1 MVYKRINKS
10 LNSDSTIEYVES
22 NNQGIY
28 INSSVTGA
36 NFAPYHG
43 IYIYQ
48 EPKQD
53 IVYLSKMIEVVQ
65 IGHEKFNI
73 MDIKTSEYTYNGVEF
88 LEQYTNDPVP
98 TYVYNLNGCIIE
110 KKYKLHPDQKIL
122 CIDYK
127 ITNSTGHQVKFN
139 ASPCV
144 TNRGLFI
151 TKRQSDMKFTTTVLS
166 NGTKIALSISD
177 KKDLYIKSP
186 NMKYDKK
193 ESYICGVN
201 YDFETSEGIL
211 KTYVEDLFVPGSFEG
226 NVKNNNT
233 NTFSIFV
240 AMEDIDLSSVKSN
253 DIEIDIKARDNFRY
267 GSIDKSYHEL
277 LDLAKTAYNLHYID
291 REKKRL
297 VLLEMIPAVHENDEY
312 VKNIITSIEG
322 NYLLLKRYR
331 EAHKILESMMLKL
344 KDETYKLS
352 ELDRCEA
359 MLLFIEA
366 LNRYL
371 MESETDGDEIKGFYK
386 YIKTSIYEYLDRK
399 NKNVYIDEDFLLQ
412 VEGKKYIKINALWYN
427 ALRIFV
433 DLADKFHEESEFV
446 YSISESLRENIIC
459 NFWDETKNVLKYEMQ
474 EESYPT
480 FDMIYA
486 LSLSYPVIRDS
497 NMSMKLVDTAFK
509 QLYTAYGMRLGG
521 INTKHYDGYLYPHL
535 MVHFL
540 KANLRQ
546 MGVTRAS
553 QKLAYNLV
561 KETLGEIGKNT
572 VGTVRYRY
580 SEKTK
585 KAYGYEV
592 SALTNAELIRAFD
605 MLT

>member
-10 LNSDSTIEYVES
+10 LKSDSKVEYIES

-28 INSSVTGA
+28 INSSITGA

-53 IVYLSKMIEVVQ
+53 TVYLSKMIDIIQ
-65 IGHEKFNI
+65 IGHEKYNI
-73 MDIKTSEYTYNGVEF
+73 MDIKTSENNYGGVEY
-88 LEQYTNDPVP
+88 LEEFTNEPVP
-98 TYVYNLNGCIIE
+98 TYVYNVNGCFIE
-110 KKYKLHPDQKIL
+110 KKYKLDTNSKML

-127 ITNSTGHQVKFN
+127 VTNNTGKLVKLN
-139 ASPCV
+139 TSPCV
-144 TNRGLFI
+144 TSRGLFGI
-151 TKRQSDMKFTTTVLS
+151 KRQSDMRYTTT
-166 NGTKIALSISD
+166 TKPTSTKVTLSIMD
-177 KKDLYIKSP
+177 KKDLYIASP

-201 YDFETSEGIL
+201 CDFETEQGVT
-211 KTYVEDLFVPGSFEG
+211 KTYVEDLFVPGNFEAS
-226 NVKNNNT
+226 VKNGNT
-233 NTFSIFV
+233 STFSIFV
-240 AMEDIDLSSVKSN
+240 TME
-253 DIEIDIKARDNFRY
+253 EIDIRTVKSYDIEVDIKTRDKIRY
-267 GSIDKSYHEL
+267 GNIDENYHEL

-291 REKKRL
+291 KEKKRL
-297 VLLEMIPAVHENDEY
+297 VLLEMLPSMYENDEY
-312 VKNIITSIEG
+312 IKNIIISIEG
-322 NYLLLKRYR
+322 NYLLLKRYK
-331 EAHKILESMMLKL
+331 EAHKILESMMAKL

-352 ELDRCEA
+352 EYARCET

-371 MESETDGDEIKGFYK
+371 VESEATNEQIREFYE
-386 YIKTSIYEYLDRK
+386 YIKANIYEYLDRK
-399 NKNVYIDEDFLLQ
+399 NKSVYTDKDFLLMI
-412 VEGKKYIKINALWYN
+412 EGKKYIKINSLWYN

-433 DLADKFHEESEFV
+433 ELADKFNEESEFI
-446 YSISESLRENIIC
+446 YTISESLRENIVKS
-459 NFWDETKNVLKYEMQ
+459 FWDENNNVLRYEV
-474 EESYPT
+474 EEAAYPT

-486 LSLSYPVIRDS
+486 LSLSYPVIKDQTIF
-497 NMSMKLVDTAFK
+497 MKLVDTAFK
-509 QLYTAYGMRLGG
+509 QLYTAYGMRLGAV
-521 INTKHYDGYLYPHL
+521 NTKKYDGYLYPHL

-580 SEKTK
+580 DEKTK

-592 SALTNAELIRAFD
+592 SAITNAELIRAFD

>member
-1 MVYKRINKS
+1 MVYKRVNKS
-10 LNSDSTIEYVES
+10 LKSDSKVEYIES

-28 INSSVTGA
+28 INSSITGA

-48 EPKQD
+48 HQKED
-53 IVYLSKMIEVVQ
+53 IVYLSKMIELVQ

-73 MDIKTSEYTYNGVEF
+73 MDIKTSENIYDGVQYLEEF
-88 LEQYTNDPVP
+88 TNQPVP
-98 TYVYNLNGCIIE
+98 TYIYNINGCVIE
-110 KKYKLHPDQKIL
+110 KKYKLHTDEKIL

-127 ITNSTGHQVKFN
+127 ITNGTGKNVKFN
-139 ASPCV
+139 ATPCV
-144 TNRGLFI
+144 TSRGIFSV
-151 TKRQSDMKFTTTVLS
+151 KRKSDMKYTTLVTS
-166 NGTKIALSISD
+166 SATKITLSISG
-177 KKDLYIKSP
+177 KKDLYIKSS

-201 YDFETSEGIL
+201 YDFETEQSGA
-211 KTYVEDLFVPGSFEG
+211 KTFVEDLFIPGTFEG
-226 NVKNNNT
+226 NVKQGNT

-240 AMEDIDLSSVKSN
+240 SMEDIDLKRYKSN
-253 DIEIDIKARDNFRY
+253 DIELDIKAREDYRY
-267 GSIDKSYHEL
+267 GNIDKNYHEL

-297 VLLEMIPAVHENDEY
+297 VLLETIPSTHENDEY
-312 VKNIITSIEG
+312 VKNMIISIEG
-322 NYLLLKRYR
+322 NYLLLKRYK
-331 EAHKILESMMLKL
+331 EAHKILESMMAKL

-352 ELDRCEA
+352 DLDRCET

-371 MESETDGDEIKGFYK
+371 METETSGEEIRGFYD
-386 YIKTSIYEYLDRK
+386 YIKTNIYEYLDRK
-399 NKNVYIDEDFLLQ
+399 NKSVYTDTDFLLQ
-412 VEGKKYIKINALWYN
+412 VEGKKYIKINSLWYN
-427 ALRIFV
+427 SLRIFV
-433 DLADKFHEESEFV
+433 DLADKFNEESEFI
-446 YSISESLRENIIC
+446 YSISETLRENII
-459 NFWDETKNVLKYEMQ
+459 NGFWDAEKNVLKYEVSD
-474 EESYPT
+474 EAYST
-480 FDMIYA
+480 FDMVYS
-486 LSLSYPVIRDS
+486 LSLSYPVIKDS
-497 NMSMKLVDTAFK
+497 TMSMKLVDTAFK
-509 QLYTAYGMRLGG
+509 QLYTAYGMRLGAVK
-521 INTKHYDGYLYPHL
+521 TRQYDGYLYPHL

-561 KETLGEIGKNT
+561 KETLNEIGKNT

-580 SEKTK
+580 NEKTK
-585 KAYGYEV
+585 KACEYEI
-592 SALTNAELIRAFD
+592 SAITNAELIRAFD

>member
-1 MVYKRINKS
+1 MVYKRVNKS
-10 LNSDSTIEYVES
+10 LKSDAKVEYIES

-28 INSSVTGA
+28 INSSITGE

-53 IVYLSKMIEVVQ
+53 TVYLSKMIDVVQ
-65 IGHEKFNI
+65 VGHEKFNI
-73 MDIKTSEYTYNGVEF
+73 MDIKTSENNYGGVEY
-88 LEQYTNDPVP
+88 LEEFTNEPVP
-98 TYVYNLNGCIIE
+98 TYIYNVNGCFIE
-110 KKYKLHPDQKIL
+110 KKYKLDTNSKIL

-127 ITNSTGHQVKFN
+127 VTNNTGKLVKIN
-139 ASPCV
+139 VSPLV
-144 TNRGLFI
+144 TNRGIFS
-151 TKRQSDMKFTTTVLS
+151 TKRQSDMKYTTTTKPTS
-166 NGTKIALSISD
+166 TKITLSIMD
-177 KKDLYIKSP
+177 KKNLYIAST

-201 YDFETSEGIL
+201 YDFETEQGIT
-211 KTYVEDLFVPGSFEG
+211 KTYVEDLFVPGNFEAS
-226 NVKNNNT
+226 VKNGNT

-240 AMEDIDLSSVKSN
+240 ATE
-253 DIEIDIKARDNFRY
+253 EIDIRTVKSYDIEVDIKTRDKIRY
-267 GSIDKSYHEL
+267 GNIDENYHEL

-291 REKKRL
+291 KEKKRL
-297 VLLEMIPAVHENDEY
+297 VLLEMLPAVHENDEY
-312 VKNIITSIEG
+312 VKNIIISIEG
-322 NYLLLKRYR
+322 NYLLLKRYK
-331 EAHKILESMMLKL
+331 EAHKILESMMAKL

-352 ELDRCEA
+352 EYARCET

-371 MESETDGDEIKGFYK
+371 VESEAPNEHIREFYE
-386 YIKTSIYEYLDRK
+386 YIKTNIYEYLDRK
-399 NKNVYIDEDFLLQ
+399 NKDIYTDQDFLLM

-433 DLADKFHEESEFV
+433 ELADKFREESEFI
-446 YSISESLRENIIC
+446 YTISETLRENIVKS
-459 NFWDETKNVLKYEMQ
+459 FWDKDSNVLKYEVA
-474 EESYPT
+474 EPSYPT

-486 LSLSYPVIRDS
+486 LSLSYPVIKDQTIF
-497 NMSMKLVDTAFK
+497 MKLVDTAFK
-509 QLYTAYGMRLGG
+509 QLYTAYGMRLGAV
-521 INTKHYDGYLYPHL
+521 NTKQYDGYLYPHL

-561 KETLGEIGKNT
+561 KETLSEIGKNT

-580 SEKTK
+580 DEKTK

-592 SALTNAELIRAFD
+592 SAITNAELIRAFD

>member
-10 LNSDSTIEYVES
+10 LKSDSKIEYIES

-28 INSSVTGA
+28 INSSITGA

-53 IVYLSKMIEVVQ
+53 TVYLSKMIDIVQ

-73 MDIKTSEYTYNGVEF
+73 MDIKTSENSYGGVEF
-88 LEQYTNDPVP
+88 LEQFANTPCP
-98 TYVYNLNGCIIE
+98 TYQYNINGCYIE
-110 KKYKLHPDQKIL
+110 KKYKLDTNSKLL

-127 ITNSTGHQVKFN
+127 VANSTGKTVKFST
-139 ASPCV
+139 SPCV
-144 TNRGLFI
+144 TNRGVFSS
-151 TKRQSDMKFTTTVLS
+151 KRQSDMKYTTSTKPTA
-166 NGTKIALSISD
+166 TKITLSIMD
-177 KKDLYIKSP
+177 NKELHIASP
-186 NMKYDKK
+186 NMKFEKK
-193 ESYICGVN
+193 ESYISGVN
-201 YDFETSEGIL
+201 CDFETNDGIA
-211 KTYVEDLFVPGSFEG
+211 KTYVEDLFVPGTFEAS
-226 NVKNNNT
+226 VKNGNT
-233 NTFSIFV
+233 NTFSVFV
-240 AMEDIDLSSVKSN
+240 SIQAIDIHSVKSQ
-253 DIEIDIKARDNFRY
+253 DIEIDIKARDKIRY
-267 GSIDKSYHEL
+267 GHIDESYHEL

-291 REKKRL
+291 KDKKRL
-297 VLLEMIPAVHENDEY
+297 VLLEMLPSVYENDEY
-312 VKNIITSIEG
+312 VKNIIISIEG
-322 NYLLLKRYR
+322 NYLLLKRYK
-331 EAHKILESMMLKL
+331 EAHKILESMMAKL

-352 ELDRCEA
+352 ELARCET

-371 MESETDGDEIKGFYK
+371 VESEASSEQIREFYE
-386 YIKTSIYEYLDRK
+386 YIKTNIYEYLDRK
-399 NKNVYIDEDFLLQ
+399 NKNVYADKEFLLV
-412 VEGKKYIKINALWYN
+412 VEDKRYIKINSLWYN

-433 DLADKFHEESEFV
+433 ELADKFHEESEFI
-446 YSISESLRENIIC
+446 YTISETLRENIVK
-459 NFWDETKNVLKYEMQ
+459 NFWDETNSVLKYES
-474 EESYPT
+474 EETAYAT
-480 FDMIYA
+480 FDMIYS
-486 LSLSYPVIRDS
+486 LSLSYPVLKDQT
-497 NMSMKLVDTAFK
+497 MSMKLVDTAFK
-509 QLYTAYGMRLGG
+509 QLYTAYGMRLGKV
-521 INTKHYDGYLYPHL
+521 NSKQYDGYLYPHL

-580 SEKTK
+580 NEKTK

-592 SALTNAELIRAFD
+592 SAITNAELIRAFD

>member
-1 MVYKRINKS
+1 MVYKRVNKS
-10 LNSDSTIEYVES
+10 LKSDSKVEYVES

-28 INSSVTGA
+28 INSSITGA

-43 IYIYQ
+43 LYIYQ

-53 IVYLSKMIEVVQ
+53 TVYLSKMIEVVQ

-73 MDIKTSEYTYNGVEF
+73 MDIKTSENAYGGVEF
-88 LEQYTNDPVP
+88 LEEFTNEPVP
-98 TYVYNLNGCIIE
+98 TFIYNVNGCVIE
-110 KKYKLHPDQKIL
+110 KKYKLHPDEKIL

-127 ITNSTGHQVKFN
+127 ITNNTTKQVKFST
-139 ASPCV
+139 SPCV
-144 TNRGLFI
+144 TNRGLFVA
-151 TKRQSDMKFTTTVLS
+151 KRQSDMKFTTQPS
-166 NGTKIALSISD
+166 PNGSKITLSISN
-177 KKDLYIKSP
+177 KKDLYIKSS

-193 ESYICGVN
+193 ESYMRGVN
-201 YDFETSEGIL
+201 YDFENGDGTL
-211 KTYVEDLFVPGSFEG
+211 KTYVEDLFVPGVFEG
-226 NVKNNNT
+226 SVKTNNT

-240 AMEDIDLSSVKSN
+240 AMQDVDLKKTKSN
-253 DIEIDIKARDNFRY
+253 DIELDIKARDNFRY
-267 GSIDKSYHEL
+267 GSIDKNYYEL
-277 LDLAKTAYNLHYID
+277 LGLAKTAYNLHYID
-291 REKKRL
+291 KTRKRL
-297 VLLEMIPAVHENDEY
+297 VLLEMFPTVYENDDY
-312 VKNIITSIEG
+312 VKNMIISIEG
-322 NYLLLKRYR
+322 NYLLLGRYK

-352 ELDRCEA
+352 ELSRCET

-371 MESETDGDEIKGFYK
+371 VVSEASSEEIREFYE
-386 YIKTSIYEYLDRK
+386 YIKTNIYEYLDRK
-399 NKNVYIDEDFLLQ
+399 NKNVYTDTDFLLQ
-412 VEGKKYIKINALWYN
+412 VEGKKYIKINSLWYN

-433 DLADKFHEESEFV
+433 DLADKFHEESEFI
-446 YSISESLRENIIC
+446 YTISESLRENIV
-459 NFWDETKNVLKYEMQ
+459 NVFWDADKNVLKFEASDA
-474 EESYPT
+474 SYPT
-480 FDMIYA
+480 FDMIYS
-486 LSLSYPVIRDS
+486 LSLSYPVIKEPS
-497 NMSMKLVDTAFK
+497 MSMKLVDTAFK

-521 INTKHYDGYLYPHL
+521 LNTKQYDGYIYPHL

-592 SALTNAELIRAFD
+592 SAITNAELIRAFD

>member
-10 LNSDSTIEYVES
+10 LNSDSAIEYVES

-28 INSSVTGA
+28 INSSVTGV

-88 LEQYTNDPVP
+88 LEQYTNEPVP
-98 TYVYNLNGCIIE
+98 TYMYNVNGCIIE
-110 KKYKLHPDQKIL
+110 KKYKLHPEKKIL

-144 TNRGLFI
+144 TNRGLFT

-177 KKDLYIKSP
+177 KKDLYIKSS
-186 NMKYDKK
+186 NMKFDKK

-201 YDFETSEGIL
+201 YDFETSEGVL
-211 KTYVEDLFVPGSFEG
+211 KTYVEDLFVPGSFES

-240 AMEDIDLSSVKSN
+240 AMEDIDLIGVKSN
-253 DIEIDIKARDNFRY
+253 DIELDIKARDNFRY
-267 GSIDKSYHEL
+267 GSIDKNYHEL

-291 REKKRL
+291 KEKKRL
-297 VLLEMIPAVHENDEY
+297 VLLEMIPAVYENDEY

-322 NYLLLKRYR
+322 NYLLLKRYT

-371 MESETDGDEIKGFYK
+371 VESETDGDEIKGFYK

-399 NKNVYIDEDFLLQ
+399 NKNVYADQDFLLQ

-433 DLADKFHEESEFV
+433 DLADKFHEESEFI
-446 YSISESLRENIIC
+446 YSISESLRENIISS
-459 NFWDETKNVLKYEMQ
+459 FWDETKNVLKYEVQ
-474 EESYPT
+474 EEAYPT
-480 FDMIYA
+480 FDMIYS
-486 LSLSYPVIRDS
+486 LSLSYPVIRDP

-521 INTKHYDGYLYPHL
+521 INTKQYDGYLYPHL

-592 SALTNAELIRAFD
+592 SAITNAELIRAFD

>member
-1 MVYKRINKS
+1 MVYKRVNQTLK
-10 LNSDSTIEYVES
+10 NDSKVEYVDS
-22 NNQGIY
+22 NNSGIY

-48 EPKQD
+48 EPKKD
-53 IVYLSKMIEVVQ
+53 VVYLSKMIECVH

-73 MDIKTSEYTYNGVEF
+73 FDIKTSENSYGGVEF
-88 LEQYTNDPVP
+88 LEEFTTTPFPMYK
-98 TYVYNLNGCIIE
+98 YNINGCSIE
-110 KKYKLHPDQKIL
+110 KKYKLHPSEKIL

-127 ITNSTGHQVKFN
+127 ITNNTGKQVKLV

-144 TNRGLFI
+144 TNRGLFAS
-151 TKRQSDMKFTTTVLS
+151 KRQSDMKYTTLVTPS
-166 NGTKIALSISD
+166 AAKIALSISE
-177 KKDLYIKSP
+177 KKDLYIKSS
-186 NMKYDKK
+186 NMKYSKK
-193 ESYICGVN
+193 ENYISGVN
-201 YDFETSEGIL
+201 YDFLEEDGNL

-226 NVKNNNT
+226 GVKTGNT

-240 AMEDIDLSSVKSN
+240 SLTDIDVKQIKSN
-253 DIEIDIKARDNFRY
+253 DIEVDINTREKIRY
-267 GSIDKSYHEL
+267 GSIDKNYHEL
-277 LDLAKTAYNLHYID
+277 LSLAKTAYNLHYID
-291 REKKRL
+291 KENRRL
-297 VLLEMIPAVHENDEY
+297 VLLEGLPKAQEKDEY
-312 VKNIITSIEG
+312 VKNMIVSIEG
-322 NYLLLKRYR
+322 NYLLLKRYK

-344 KDETYKLS
+344 KDETYTLS
-352 ELDRCEA
+352 DLDRCEA

-371 MESETDGDEIKGFYK
+371 METESQGEDIREFYE
-386 YIKTSIYEYLDRK
+386 YIKSNIYEYLDKK
-399 NKNVYIDEDFLLQ
+399 NKYVCADKDFLLT
-412 VEGKKYIKINALWYN
+412 VNGKKYIKINALWYN

-433 DLADKFHEESEFV
+433 DLADKFKEESEFI
-446 YSISESLRENIIC
+446 YSISESLRENIV
-459 NFWDETKNVLKYEMQ
+459 NSFWDAEKNVLKFEV
-474 EESYPT
+474 EEVAYPT
-480 FDMIYA
+480 FDMIYS
-486 LSLSYPVIRDS
+486 LSLSYPVLKDS
-497 NMSMKLVDTAFK
+497 TMSMKLVDSAFK
-509 QLYTAYGMRLGG
+509 QLYTAYGMRLGA
-521 INTKHYDGYLYPHL
+521 INTKQYDGYIYPHL

-553 QKLAYNLV
+553 QKLAYNLI

-580 SEKTK
+580 NEKTK

-592 SALTNAELIRAFD
+592 SAITNAELIRAFD

>member
-1 MVYKRINKS
+1 MVYKRVNKS
-10 LNSDSTIEYVES
+10 LKTDSKIEYIES

-28 INSSVTGA
+28 INSSITGA

-53 IVYLSKMIEVVQ
+53 TVYLSKMIEVVQ

-73 MDIKTSEYTYNGVEF
+73 MDIKTSENTYGGVEF
-88 LEQYTNDPVP
+88 LEEFTNVPVP
-98 TYVYNLNGCIIE
+98 TYTYNVNGCVLE
-110 KKYKLHPDQKIL
+110 QKYKLHPEEKIL

-127 ITNSTGHQVKFN
+127 ITNNTGKQVKFST
-139 ASPCV
+139 SPCV
-144 TNRGLFI
+144 TNRGLF
-151 TKRQSDMKFTTTVLS
+151 TAKRQSDMKYTSLVTAS
-166 NGTKIALSISD
+166 ATKIALSITD
-177 KKDLYIKSP
+177 KKDLYIKSS

-193 ESYICGVN
+193 ESYIAGVN
-201 YDFETSEGIL
+201 YDFETAEGMT

-226 NVKNNNT
+226 VVKTGNT

-240 AMEDIDLSSVKSN
+240 AMEDIDLKKIKSN
-253 DIEIDIKARDNFRY
+253 DIEVDIKTRDNIRY
-267 GSIDKSYHEL
+267 GSIDENYHEL
-277 LDLAKTAYNLHYID
+277 IDLAKTAYNLHYID
-291 REKKRL
+291 KEKKRL
-297 VLLEMIPAVHENDEY
+297 VLLEAVPAVYENDDY
-312 VKNIITSIEG
+312 VKNMIVSIEG
-322 NYLLLKRYR
+322 NYLLLKRYK

-352 ELDRCEA
+352 EETRCEA

-371 MESETDGDEIKGFYK
+371 SQAEPDTDEIREFYE
-386 YIKTSIYEYLDRK
+386 YIKTNIYEYLDKK
-399 NKNVYIDEDFLLQ
+399 NKDVCADSDFLLK
-412 VEGKKYIKINALWYN
+412 VNGKKYIKINSLWYN

-433 DLADKFHEESEFV
+433 DLADKFHEESEFI
-446 YSISESLRENIIC
+446 YTISEALRDNIVVS
-459 NFWDETKNVLKYEMQ
+459 FWDQERNVLKFEV
-474 EESYPT
+474 EEASYPT
-480 FDMIYA
+480 FDMIYS
-486 LSLSYPVIRDS
+486 LSLSYPVLKEQT
-497 NMSMKLVDTAFK
+497 MSMKLVDTAFK
-509 QLYTAYGMRLGG
+509 TLYTAYGMRLGG
-521 INTKHYDGYLYPHL
+521 SNTKQYDGYLYPHL

-580 SEKTK
+580 NEKTK

-592 SALTNAELIRAFD
+592 SAITNAELIRAFD